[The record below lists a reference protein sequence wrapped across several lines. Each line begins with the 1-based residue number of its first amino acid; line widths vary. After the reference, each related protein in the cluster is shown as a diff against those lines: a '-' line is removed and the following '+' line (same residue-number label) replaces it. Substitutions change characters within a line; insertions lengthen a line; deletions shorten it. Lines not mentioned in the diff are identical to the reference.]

1 MHAIFRNDRHRGIQ
15 SSPAYACNGT
25 RPSRGASSSSIR
37 ARHRRLDVRSRFSTA
52 RHQRVRSPRPFR
64 LSRCTDLAR
73 FNAPS
78 ARAKRERCVSFRHD
92 VLFRHHCVERG
103 LRPGGSAVRLL
114 PRIRAIV
121 RYACRSA
128 VLVSD
133 IDSDSSKVEEDREA
147 SASMQTVLSST
158 RCAWGFELDLE
169 CGHRRFY
176 FTHDDSP
183 PPLAGCYECSYPRSG
198 PASLSSHPSSSRRR
212 AVDTSTFLEASD
224 DDRVARR
231 GTE

>member
-1 MHAIFRNDRHRGIQ
+1 MRVL
-15 SSPAYACNGT
+15 T
-25 RPSRGASSSSIR
+25 RR
-37 ARHRRLDVRSRFSTA
+37 ALVRSENAACHFDTTFSFVTTA
-52 RHQRVRSPRPFR
+52 WNAVCVPVAR
-64 LSRCTDLAR
+64 LSDFC
-73 FNAPS
+73 
-78 ARAKRERCVSFRHD
+78 RELGQSF
-92 VLFRHHCVERG
+92 V
-103 LRPGGSAVRLL
+103 
-114 PRIRAIV
+114 
-121 RYACRSA
+121 YACRSA

-183 PPLAGCYECSYPRSG
+183 PPLAGCYECSYPRSE